1 MLKSPIHVVSQVE
14 AFIAEQLAI
23 DSKHDA
29 SIEALKQHEPRQ
41 LLVTMEMVQS
51 LMNESYTTKASE
63 CEEISMTENPS
74 EQPEPTSSK
83 KRKLAD
89 TGIEETI
96 S

>member
-1 MLKSPIHVVSQVE
+1 
-14 AFIAEQLAI
+14 
-23 DSKHDA
+23 
-29 SIEALKQHEPRQ
+29 
-41 LLVTMEMVQS
+41 MVQS